1 MTLVI
6 GLTGGIASGKS
17 TVANMLIEKGI
28 TVIDAD
34 IIAKQ
39 AVEKGMPAYRQ
50 IVDEFG
56 EDILLSNGDIDRKKL
71 GALVFTNEQKR
82 LALNAIVHPAV
93 RQEMLKRRDEAIA
106 NREAFVVLDIPLL
119 FESKLESLVDKII
132 VVSVTKEL
140 QLERLMKRNQLTE
153 EEAVSR
159 IRSQMPL
166 EEKAARAD
174 QVIDNSGTLE
184 ETKRQLDD
192 IINSWA

>member
-50 IVDEFG
+50 IIDEFG

-82 LALNAIVHPAV
+82 LVLNAIVHPAV
-93 RQEMLKRRDEAIA
+93 RQEMLKRRDEAVA

-166 EEKAARAD
+166 EEKTARAD

-184 ETKRQLDD
+184 ETKRQLDE
-192 IINSWA
+192 IMNSWA

>member
-17 TVANMLIEKGI
+17 TVANMLIDKGI

-39 AVEKGMPAYRQ
+39 AVEIGMPAYRQ
-50 IVDEFG
+50 IIDEFG
-56 EDILLSNGDIDRKKL
+56 EDILLENGDIDRRKL

-82 LALNAIVHPAV
+82 LALNSIVHPAV
-93 RQEMLKRRDEAIA
+93 REEMLKRRDESIA
-106 NREAFVVLDIPLL
+106 NQETFVVLDIPLL

-132 VVSVTKEL
+132 VVSVTKEI
-140 QLERLMKRNQLTE
+140 QLERLTKRNQLTV
-153 EEAVSR
+153 EEALSR

-166 EEKAARAD
+166 EEKVSRAD
-174 QVIDNSGTLE
+174 NVIDNSGTLE
-184 ETKRQLDD
+184 ETKQQLEE
-192 IINSWA
+192 ILSCWA

>member
-1 MTLVI
+1 
-6 GLTGGIASGKS
+6 
-17 TVANMLIEKGI
+17 ML
-28 TVIDAD
+28 
-34 IIAKQ
+34 
-39 AVEKGMPAYRQ
+39 
-50 IVDEFG
+50 
-56 EDILLSNGDIDRKKL
+56 N
-71 GALVFTNEQKR
+71 
-82 LALNAIVHPAV
+82 
-93 RQEMLKRRDEAIA
+93 RRDEAVA

-166 EEKAARAD
+166 EEKTARAD

-184 ETKRQLDD
+184 ETKRQLDE
-192 IINSWA
+192 IMNSWA

>member
-1 MTLVI
+1 
-6 GLTGGIASGKS
+6 
-17 TVANMLIEKGI
+17 ML
-28 TVIDAD
+28 
-34 IIAKQ
+34 
-39 AVEKGMPAYRQ
+39 
-50 IVDEFG
+50 
-56 EDILLSNGDIDRKKL
+56 N
-71 GALVFTNEQKR
+71 
-82 LALNAIVHPAV
+82 
-93 RQEMLKRRDEAIA
+93 RRDEAVA

-166 EEKAARAD
+166 EEKTARAD

-184 ETKRQLDD
+184 ETKKQLDE
-192 IINSWA
+192 IMNSWA

>member
-17 TVANMLIEKGI
+17 TVANMLIGKGI

-50 IVDEFG
+50 IIDEFG
-56 EDILLSNGDIDRKKL
+56 EDILLENGDIDRRKL

-82 LALNAIVHPAV
+82 LALNSIVHPAV
-93 RQEMLKRRDEAIA
+93 REEMLKRRDESIA
-106 NREAFVVLDIPLL
+106 NQETFVVLDIPLL

-140 QLERLMKRNQLTE
+140 QLERLTKRNQLTE
-153 EEAVSR
+153 EEALSR
-159 IRSQMPL
+159 IRSQIPL
-166 EEKAARAD
+166 EEKVSRAD
-174 QVIDNSGTLE
+174 NVIDNSGTLE
-184 ETKRQLDD
+184 ETKQQLEE
-192 IINSWA
+192 ILSCWA

>member
-1 MTLVI
+1 
-6 GLTGGIASGKS
+6 
-17 TVANMLIEKGI
+17 
-28 TVIDAD
+28 
-34 IIAKQ
+34 
-39 AVEKGMPAYRQ
+39 
-50 IVDEFG
+50 
-56 EDILLSNGDIDRKKL
+56 
-71 GALVFTNEQKR
+71 
-82 LALNAIVHPAV
+82 
-93 RQEMLKRRDEAIA
+93 MLKRRDEAVA

-166 EEKAARAD
+166 EEKTARAD

-184 ETKRQLDD
+184 ETERQLDE
-192 IINSWA
+192 IMNCWA

>member
-1 MTLVI
+1 
-6 GLTGGIASGKS
+6 
-17 TVANMLIEKGI
+17 ML
-28 TVIDAD
+28 
-34 IIAKQ
+34 
-39 AVEKGMPAYRQ
+39 
-50 IVDEFG
+50 
-56 EDILLSNGDIDRKKL
+56 N
-71 GALVFTNEQKR
+71 
-82 LALNAIVHPAV
+82 
-93 RQEMLKRRDEAIA
+93 RRDEAVA

-166 EEKAARAD
+166 EEKTVRAD

-184 ETKRQLDD
+184 ETKRQLDE
-192 IINSWA
+192 IMNSWA

>member
-50 IVDEFG
+50 IIDEFG

-93 RQEMLKRRDEAIA
+93 RQEMLNRRDEAVA

-132 VVSVTKEL
+132 VVSVTKDL

-166 EEKAARAD
+166 EEKQQEQIKSLITAAR
-174 QVIDNSGTLE
+174 L
-184 ETKRQLDD
+184 KRPKGSLMK
-192 IINSWA
+192 S